1 MIIIL
6 DKINNFKGNSICFVN
21 QDKFILYNTAEKLK
35 KYININDVF
44 EIIPKDGNI
53 KIQDI
58 REMQDFLLYKPNF
71 SPYKLIF
78 IHEIDKMT
86 QQAANASLK
95 ILEEPPVFSIIIGTT
110 SRWYNLLPTIRSR
123 LYKIVLSN
131 PDLIDKI
138 KNKFPEYYINLS
150 FSIKTDFESAYFIL
164 ENPEKAKKLL
174 NFVKGFPSTE
184 TNTLIKYLMNENA
197 DVESTIL
204 KHEAFFEL
212 IKRFEKLNLIE
223 IQNII
228 DKILLYKNKL
238 DDKLKTIKTL
248 SKLFLAVY
256 HDAFIYALSTYWKEF
271 YSLNMVYFF
280 GLADFELDFQ
290 QIYENVQ
297 WCEKTM
303 KANVSNFNF
312 DLTIQTMFL
321 RFIHAF
327 FKNKED

>member
-1 MIIIL
+1 VIIIL

-110 SRWYNLLPTIRSR
+110 SRWY
-123 LYKIVLSN
+123 K
-131 PDLIDKI
+131 
-138 KNKFPEYYINLS
+138 
-150 FSIKTDFESAYFIL
+150 
-164 ENPEKAKKLL
+164 KAKKLL